1 MWIRNFSHHHTLKR
15 IISMNVCALYLKSH
29 LPSSTLNLNRYIA
42 SKTQLNSLA
51 MKPGTPIPGLDFM
64 KDKEKAPVVLERSEY
79 PQWVSELAKP
89 LTTLGKLKKMDIK
102 DATDDDQKR
111 YLKLTRRLEI
121 KEHNIEASL

>member
-1 MWIRNFSHHHTLKR
+1 
-15 IISMNVCALYLKSH
+15 
-29 LPSSTLNLNRYIA
+29 
-42 SKTQLNSLA
+42 